1 MPYVVRWLALFWA
14 SCFVLAFTGSIVFAH
29 GIEIEVRREGPV
41 LRGEVREPR
50 GSAIADMPV
59 SVSRPAESTPLIQGR
74 SDTSGRFHFTVD
86 PDEVYRVVVDDG
98 LGHRAEAT
106 VAPAQLTA
114 KSAGGGPPWQEWLV
128 GLGVIAVLAA
138 GALWVMSRRG
148 TR

>member
-106 VAPAQLTA
+106 VAPAQLTE
-114 KSAGGGPPWQEWLV
+114 KSAGGPPWQEWLV